1 MDLKKHNAGQNASP
15 LDTDS
20 RNRLFSGGPVIA
32 FTYKTGTAKPVVEVS
47 SNIFAQ
53 FGYTAQQFIAGELNW
68 FSLIHPQDSRQR
80 RRKLYEEMKNF
91 GDSFEAE
98 YRVKKADGAYKWVY
112 ERSVPARNSN
122 GQVELFHGYLLGIAK
137 KKEETKIAVPNTSDE
152 KPYQELVEEANVIM
166 MSILQTGEIL
176 FINEFGA
183 KFFGYTREELLHQ
196 SYKEMLLPR
205 YESAG
210 RDLWQLY
217 DELFS
222 QPFCH
227 QRCCL
232 ENVRRDGRRIWVDWA
247 NNLIKSVDG
256 SLMLIT
262 VGVDATARKR
272 AEASLKL
279 NYERFRRNKLIND
292 MLERRISENDF
303 FSIMEKEGYQLT
315 PPLICCWI
323 LFGMEDERLNSL
335 KEDRLEWQAWK
346 DTVTELLAA
355 HTGGLAWHNEYG
367 IAVMKSAPA
376 LPRRTNNSFSILWT
390 ETIVGIVQDAF
401 RGMRYTIGI
410 SSVQKEAVDIY
421 RQAREAAVVGPLL
434 HPEQQVHYW
443 QSLGVSK
450 LIFEH
455 INSQSGKE
463 FIRECLGP
471 LIEKASQRNKEWL
484 RTLEE
489 IISGDS
495 INLIAERLHVHPK
508 TIIFR
513 KRKIEQLLRISVD
526 DPEMRLN
533 LAVALKLRRLQEIKV
548 NWT

>member
-1 MDLKKHNAGQNASP
+1 MDFEKHAGPALSP
-15 LDTDS
+15 LYMDS
-20 RNRLFSGGPVIA
+20 QINLFAGGPVIA
-32 FTYKTGTAKPVVEVS
+32 FTYRLRTAKPIVEVS
-47 SNIFAQ
+47 TNIFAE

-80 RRKLYEEMKNF
+80 RRKLYHAMRNF
-91 GDSFEAE
+91 SSFFEAE
-98 YRVKKADGAYKWVY
+98 YRIKKADGAYAWVY
-112 ERSVPARNSN
+112 ERSVPIRNN
-122 GQVELFHGYLLGIAK
+122 FGKIELFQGYLLGIVEKTVPNEAK
-137 KKEETKIAVPNTSDE
+137 PQRIAVE

-166 MSILQTGEIL
+166 MSVLPTGEIL

-183 KFFGYTREELLHQ
+183 KFFGYTREELVHQ
-196 SYKEMLLPR
+196 SYKELLLPR

-210 RDLWQLY
+210 RDLWLVY

-222 QPFCH
+222 QPSRH
-227 QRCCL
+227 QRCCV
-232 ENVRRDGRRIWVDWA
+232 ENVRSDGRRIWIDWA
-247 NNLIKSVDG
+247 NSLVKSVNG
-256 SLMLIT
+256 SLMLIA

-292 MLERRISENDF
+292 MLERRIAENDF
-303 FSIMEKEGYQLT
+303 FAIMEKEGYQLT
-315 PPLICCWI
+315 SPLICCWI
-323 LFGMEDERLNSL
+323 LFCIEDERLNSL
-335 KEDRLEWQAWK
+335 KEDRLEWQSWK
-346 DTVTELLAA
+346 DTVTEVLAA
-355 HTGGLAWHNEYG
+355 HTGGLAWHNEHG
-367 IAVMKSAPA
+367 IAVMKSAPG

-434 HPEQQVHYW
+434 HPEQQIHYW

-450 LIFEH
+450 LIFAH

-471 LIEKASQRNKEWL
+471 LIEKSTQRNKEWI